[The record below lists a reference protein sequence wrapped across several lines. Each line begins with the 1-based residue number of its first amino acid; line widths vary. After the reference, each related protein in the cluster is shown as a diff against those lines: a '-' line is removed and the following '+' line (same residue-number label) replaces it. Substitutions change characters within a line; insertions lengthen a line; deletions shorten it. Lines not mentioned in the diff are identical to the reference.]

1 VAVFSQDHLERTS
14 TYGDKSEDVLWRI
27 EDHLKDAARQSAPNE
42 ANAKIKEALTL
53 LSDISGGIDEMK
65 TSLYRIQED
74 VSTISMAP
82 VLDNGQDDE

>member
-1 VAVFSQDHLERTS
+1 M
-14 TYGDKSEDVLWRI
+14 RI
-27 EDHLKDAARQSAPNE
+27 EDHLKDALRDSVLNE
-42 ANAKIKEALTL
+42 ANAKIKEALTHL
-53 LSDISGGIDEMK
+53 GDISGGIDEMK